1 MSVVSIFKKLLP
13 EAKATLRL
21 GSPIIIGQVLQMSM
35 GFVDTVMAGN
45 LSPNDLAAVAIG
57 SSFITPIYVFSIGLL
72 MAINPI
78 VAQLVGGNKL
88 DQVGRTVRHAGYIGF
103 VLALLSIL
111 LLVNMRWA
119 LDFMGI
125 DPLVADLAFGYIK
138 AMSWGF
144 IPITF
149 YLVLRFFNEG
159 MTISKPT
166 MWFALLGL
174 AFNISG
180 NYTLMYGKFGFPALG
195 AVGTGWASA
204 LVAWVMFLGMLV
216 YTVTKKEY
224 KRFEIFTSIKK
235 PEWHFIKE
243 ILHIGIPNG
252 ISSFMEVTMFALISL
267 FMGVM
272 GTTIVAGH
280 QVAIN
285 IGSIIFMI
293 PMGLSSA
300 ISIRVGMFMG
310 KKEIY
315 KAKIAGFSGIA
326 LCVGISAFMA
336 IFLLIFPHFL
346 VSIYTNDK
354 AVIDIAVSLLLMAAI
369 FQLSDGLQ
377 VSGMGALRGLKDT
390 TVPMIVNL
398 IAYWVVGLPS
408 GYLIGIYYNHG
419 PVGLWI
425 GLILGLSVAA
435 VLHNIRFYYLI
446 QKLLRTR
453 G

>member
-1 MSVVSIFKKLLP
+1 MSIISIFKKLLP

-21 GSPIIIGQVLQMSM
+21 GSPIIVGQVLQMSM

-78 VAQLVGGNKL
+78 IAQLVGGNKL
-88 DQVGRTVRHAGYIGF
+88 DQIGRTVRHAGYVGL
-103 VLALLSIL
+103 VLALISIVL
-111 LLVNMRWA
+111 LLNMRWA

-125 DPLVADLAFGYIK
+125 DPIVSDLAFGYIK
-138 AMSWGF
+138 AMTWGF
-144 IPITF
+144 IPITL

-159 MTISKPT
+159 MTVSKPT
-166 MWFALLGL
+166 MYVALLGL

-180 NYTLMYGKFGFPALG
+180 NYSLMYGKFGFPALG

-204 LVAWVMFLGMLV
+204 LVAWVMFFGMLI
-216 YTVTKKEY
+216 YSATKKEY
-224 KRFEIFTSIKK
+224 KQFEIFNSIKK
-235 PEWHFIKE
+235 PEWRFIKE

-267 FMGVM
+267 FMGSM

-293 PMGLSSA
+293 PLGLSSA
-300 ISIRVGMFMG
+300 ISIRVGTFMG
-310 KKEIY
+310 KKDIY

-326 LCVGISAFMA
+326 LCVFIAVFMA
-336 IFLLIFPHFL
+336 SILLIFPNFL

-354 AVIDIAVSLLLMAAI
+354 TVADIAVSLLLMAAI
-369 FQLSDGLQ
+369 FQISDGLQ

-390 TVPMIVNL
+390 TIPMIVNL

-408 GYLIGIYYNHG
+408 GYLIGIYFNYG
-419 PVGLWI
+419 PVGLWM

-446 QKLLRTR
+446 KKLLRA
-453 G
+453 